1 MTSLRKIRII
11 LIAMIAV
18 APATAW
24 NGAWADSNN
33 APQPA
38 EIALDEALASA
49 LANNQEYR
57 ISRLRVRQSRERVNA
72 AWGQIL
78 PAIESEASLLR
89 QGADS
94 GAMSL
99 SDGQY
104 DIRVAQLKFG
114 VNPGA
119 FYNSLKLSYAGQGLA
134 LAEQKKIRAQVELNV
149 IRGYFDVILAGEMV
163 SLRKNSMQVLE
174 ENLKD
179 VSGLYRT
186 GSVPKFELLQ
196 AQVKLKSQE
205 PLVSEAE
212 NNYRTA
218 LDFFNYHL
226 GFENHA
232 RTVKTARLTD
242 GIRKPGGEEILHEL
256 IARAM
261 ANRPEIIQVSLQKE
275 ASDRSRKANQS
286 AYLWPYFT
294 VGASYGFTYMLPNEV
309 NVNLPAGV
317 NPDFSQMTGKKEWQ
331 QTWQVRIAAT
341 YRWSSLIPVDGH
353 NAAAREEREK
363 TAEAEERLAQ
373 LGRLTAISI
382 RSIHGRL
389 ATAFET
395 ILSQE
400 KNIETAEEGLR
411 IAREGYRAGI
421 LKNADLLNAELTL
434 TGARTAYIKA
444 VYDYHVS
451 SAELDRETGM
461 NNDDIIFRE
470 K

>member
-11 LIAMIAV
+11 FIAMIAV

-24 NGAWADSNN
+24 NGARADSNN
-33 APQPA
+33 ATQPA
-38 EIALDEALASA
+38 EITLEEALASA

-119 FYNSLKLSYAGQGLA
+119 FYNSLNCRTQAGA
-134 LAEQKKIRAQVELNV
+134 LAERKIRAQVELNV

-232 RTVKTARLTD
+232 RTVKKGSYRT
-242 GIRKPGGEEILHEL
+242 RKPGGEEILPDL

-294 VGASYGFTYMLPNEV
+294 VGASYGFTYLLPNEV
-309 NVNLPAGV
+309 DVNLPAGV

-389 ATAFET
+389 ATAFDT

-444 VYDYHVS
+444 VYDYHVGR
-451 SAELDRETGM
+451 AELDRETGM